1 LSAKKVSAKK
11 VSVKQAS
18 AHTITIN
25 QDRISERLDH
35 LASLTD
41 PAVPYTRRAFTER
54 YKEARGWLEHQF
66 QQANLTP
73 RYDAAANLIGRREG
87 SQALPTIALGS
98 HIDTVTGGGRFDGTA
113 GVIVGL
119 EIAQALAEA
128 GVTLEHP
135 LEIIDFIS
143 EEVSDYAAASC
154 VGSRA
159 LSNTL
164 SDAMLAG
171 ENPDGETLADAIN
184 RMGGRASN
192 ITQTKQFDYAGYM
205 ELHIEQGLVLESQ
218 AIPLGVVTG
227 IVTIRR
233 FELRVLGQPDHA
245 GTTPMALRR
254 DALVGAAWLIRRV
267 RDLAAARDDV
277 VATAGRMFNHPN
289 GANVIPGEVVLNLEI
304 RALEESLID
313 QLYEQLLADAAPV
326 LEEDGLTLEHRQL
339 SNAPGIRC
347 AEPIQDALEQ
357 AAHTRGYAS
366 LKLPSGAGHDAMH
379 MASICPVGMVF
390 IRSIGGRSHTPD
402 EQSRPEDLRAAAEV
416 ILGALLTLDKQTQQ
430 T

>member
-1 LSAKKVSAKK
+1 MAL
-11 VSVKQAS
+11 SVKQES
-18 AHTITIN
+18 VNQESVNQESVKTITIN

-54 YKEARGWLEHQF
+54 YREARGWLEHQF
-66 QQANLTP
+66 QQAHLTP

-87 SQALPTIALGS
+87 TQNLPTLALGS

-143 EEVSDYAAASC
+143 EEVSDYATASC

-164 SDAMLAG
+164 TAAMLAG
-171 ENPDGETLADAIN
+171 TNPDGETLAAAID
-184 RMGGRASN
+184 RMGGEAAN
-192 ITQTKQFDYAGYM
+192 IAQTKQFDYAGYM

-233 FELRVLGQPDHA
+233 FELRILGQPDHA

-254 DALVGAAWLIRRV
+254 DALVGAAWMIRHV

-277 VATAGRMFNHPN
+277 VATVGRMFNHPN
-289 GANVIPGEVVLNLEI
+289 GANVIPGETVLNLEI
-304 RALEESLID
+304 RALDESLID
-313 QLYEQLLADAAPV
+313 QLYKQLLADAAPI
-326 LEEDGLTLEHRQL
+326 LAEDGLVLEHRQL
-339 SNAPGIRC
+339 SNSPGIRC
-347 AEPIQDALEQ
+347 AEPIQDALEH
-357 AAHTRGYAS
+357 AAQKRGHAS

-402 EQSRPEDLRAAAEV
+402 EKSRPEDLHAAAEV
-416 ILGALLTLDKQTQQ
+416 MLGALLALDKQP
-430 T
+430 